1 MCGAAPIATVVID
14 GSEATVERR
23 ALLGLQD
30 RGSVMPSNAR
40 RSLVKQDRHLV
51 QDYPSRD
58 FDVGGSVKILF
69 P

>member
-30 RGSVMPSNAR
+30 RGSVMPGNAR
-40 RSLVKQDRHLV
+40 RSLVKQDRHLI
-51 QDYPSRD
+51 QNYLFRD
-58 FDVGGSVKILF
+58 FGVGGSAKILF